1 LHKCRIERIKKL
13 SIKTNQGDLAGVFSM
28 LQTLTDTKEDIAGSC
43 LVLHDISWETYEQLL
58 EIFAER
64 PTPRMTYYKG
74 TLELMVPLPEHERYS
89 WTLGRLIVALSEEI
103 GIEIIGLK
111 SSTWRSEPKKAGN
124 EADEC
129 FYIQNEALM
138 RGKLTIDLKNDP
150 PPDLAVE
157 MDLTS
162 SSINKMVVYA
172 ELKMPEVWI
181 WKKGKLIINILNDTG
196 YVESETSLAFGSFP
210 VKELA
215 QFMHL
220 DSEKGENA
228 RIREVREWVRSH
240 LQNQLP

>member
-1 LHKCRIERIKKL
+1 MVQTQAYSKEE
-13 SIKTNQGDLAGVFSM
+13 LAGSH
-28 LQTLTDTKEDIAGSC
+28 LI
-43 LVLHDISWETYEQLL
+43 LHDISWETYEQLL

-64 PTPRMTYYKG
+64 STPRMTYYQG
-74 TLELMVPLPEHERYS
+74 TLELMVFLPEHERYS

-162 SSINKMVVYA
+162 SSINKMAVYA
-172 ELKMPEVWI
+172 ELKVPEVWI

-196 YVESETSLAFGSFP
+196 YVESETSLAFASFP

-215 QFMHL
+215 QFMNL

-228 RIREVREWVRSH
+228 RIREFREWARSH
-240 LQNQLP
+240 LQHIPGL

>member
-1 LHKCRIERIKKL
+1 MVQTLAYSKEE
-13 SIKTNQGDLAGVFSM
+13 LAGSH
-28 LQTLTDTKEDIAGSC
+28 LI
-43 LVLHDISWETYEQLL
+43 LHDISWETYEQLL

-64 PTPRMTYYKG
+64 STPRMTYYQG
-74 TLELMVPLPEHERYS
+74 TLELMVFLPEHERYS

-162 SSINKMVVYA
+162 SSINKMAVYA
-172 ELKMPEVWI
+172 ELKVPEVWI

-220 DSEKGENA
+220 DSDKGENA
-228 RIREVREWVRSH
+228 RIREFREWVRSH
-240 LQNQLP
+240 LN

>member
-1 LHKCRIERIKKL
+1 MVQTQAYSKEE
-13 SIKTNQGDLAGVFSM
+13 LAGSH
-28 LQTLTDTKEDIAGSC
+28 LI
-43 LVLHDISWETYEQLL
+43 LHDISWETYEQLL

-64 PTPRMTYYKG
+64 STPRMTYYQG
-74 TLELMVPLPEHERYS
+74 TLELMVPSPEHERYS
-89 WTLGRLIVALSEEI
+89 WTLCRLIVALSEEI

-157 MDLTS
+157 IDLTS
-162 SSINKMVVYA
+162 SSINKMAVYA
-172 ELKMPEVWI
+172 ELKVPEVWI

-196 YVESETSLAFGSFP
+196 YVESETSLAFASFP

-228 RIREVREWVRSH
+228 RIREFREWARSH
-240 LQNQLP
+240 LQHIPGL

>member
-1 LHKCRIERIKKL
+1 MVQTQAYSKEE
-13 SIKTNQGDLAGVFSM
+13 LAGSH
-28 LQTLTDTKEDIAGSC
+28 LI
-43 LVLHDISWETYEQLL
+43 LHDISWETYEQLL

-64 PTPRMTYYKG
+64 STPRMTYYQG

-162 SSINKMVVYA
+162 SSINKMAVYA
-172 ELKMPEVWI
+172 ELKVPEVWI

-196 YVESETSLAFGSFP
+196 YVESETSLAFASFP

-215 QFMHL
+215 QFMNL

-228 RIREVREWVRSH
+228 RIREFREWARSH
-240 LQNQLP
+240 LQHIPGL

>member
-1 LHKCRIERIKKL
+1 
-13 SIKTNQGDLAGVFSM
+13 M

-228 RIREVREWVRSH
+228 RIREFREWVRSH

>member
-1 LHKCRIERIKKL
+1 M
-13 SIKTNQGDLAGVFSM
+13 V
-28 LQTLTDTKEDIAGSC
+28 QTLTYSKEELAGSH
-43 LVLHDISWETYEQLL
+43 LVLQDISWEIYEQLL

-64 PTPRMTYYKG
+64 STPRMTYYQG

-111 SSTWRSEPKKAGN
+111 SSTWRSKPKKAGK

-138 RGKLTIDLKNDP
+138 RGKLTIDLKTDP

-162 SSINKMVVYA
+162 SSINKMAVYA
-172 ELKMPEVWI
+172 ELKVPEVWI

-196 YVESETSLAFGSFP
+196 YVESETSLAFASFP
-210 VKELA
+210 VKEIA

-228 RIREVREWVRSH
+228 RIREFREWVRSH
-240 LQNQLP
+240 LN

>member
-1 LHKCRIERIKKL
+1 MVQTQAYSKEE
-13 SIKTNQGDLAGVFSM
+13 LAGSH
-28 LQTLTDTKEDIAGSC
+28 LI
-43 LVLHDISWETYEQLL
+43 LHDISWETYEQLL

-64 PTPRMTYYKG
+64 STPRMTYYQG
-74 TLELMVPLPEHERYS
+74 TLELMVPSPEHERYS
-89 WTLGRLIVALSEEI
+89 WTLCRLIVALSEEI

-157 MDLTS
+157 IDLTS
-162 SSINKMVVYA
+162 SSINKMAVYA
-172 ELKMPEVWI
+172 ELKVPEVWI

-196 YVESETSLAFGSFP
+196 YVESETSLAFASFP

-215 QFMHL
+215 QFMNL

-228 RIREVREWVRSH
+228 RIREFREWARSH
-240 LQNQLP
+240 LQHIPGL

>member
-1 LHKCRIERIKKL
+1 MVQTQAYSKEE
-13 SIKTNQGDLAGVFSM
+13 LAGSH
-28 LQTLTDTKEDIAGSC
+28 LI
-43 LVLHDISWETYEQLL
+43 LHDISWETYEQLL

-64 PTPRMTYYKG
+64 STPRMTYYQG

-103 GIEIIGLK
+103 GIEIMGLK

-162 SSINKMVVYA
+162 SSINKMAVYA
-172 ELKMPEVWI
+172 ELKVPEVWI

-220 DSEKGENA
+220 DSDKGENA
-228 RIREVREWVRSH
+228 RIREFREWVRSH
-240 LQNQLP
+240 LQHIPGL

>member
-1 LHKCRIERIKKL
+1 MVQTLAYSKEE
-13 SIKTNQGDLAGVFSM
+13 LAGSH
-28 LQTLTDTKEDIAGSC
+28 LI
-43 LVLHDISWETYEQLL
+43 LHDISWETYEQLL

-64 PTPRMTYYKG
+64 STPRMTYYQG
-74 TLELMVPLPEHERYS
+74 TLELMVFLPEHERYS

-162 SSINKMVVYA
+162 SSINKMAVYA
-172 ELKMPEVWI
+172 ELKVPEVWI

-220 DSEKGENA
+220 DSDKGENA
-228 RIREVREWVRSH
+228 RIREFREWVRSH
-240 LQNQLP
+240 LQHIPGL

>member
-1 LHKCRIERIKKL
+1 
-13 SIKTNQGDLAGVFSM
+13 M
-28 LQTLTDTKEDIAGSC
+28 LQTLTDTKEELAGSH

-64 PTPRMTYYKG
+64 STPRMTYYQG

-162 SSINKMVVYA
+162 SSINKMAVYA
-172 ELKMPEVWI
+172 ELKVPEVWI

-228 RIREVREWVRSH
+228 RIREFREWVRSH
-240 LQNQLP
+240 LN

>member
-1 LHKCRIERIKKL
+1 
-13 SIKTNQGDLAGVFSM
+13 M
-28 LQTLTDTKEDIAGSC
+28 LQTLTDTKEELAGSH

-64 PTPRMTYYKG
+64 STPRMTYYQG

-162 SSINKMVVYA
+162 SSINKMAVYV
-172 ELKMPEVWI
+172 ELKVPEVWI

-228 RIREVREWVRSH
+228 RIREFREWVRSH
-240 LQNQLP
+240 LN

>member
-1 LHKCRIERIKKL
+1 MVQTLAYSKEE
-13 SIKTNQGDLAGVFSM
+13 LAGSH
-28 LQTLTDTKEDIAGSC
+28 LI
-43 LVLHDISWETYEQLL
+43 LHDISWETYEQLL

-64 PTPRMTYYKG
+64 STPRMTYYQG

-138 RGKLTIDLKNDP
+138 RGKLTIDLKNYP

-162 SSINKMVVYA
+162 SSINKMAVYA
-172 ELKMPEVWI
+172 ELKVPEVWI

-196 YVESETSLAFGSFP
+196 YVESETSWAFGSFP

-215 QFMHL
+215 QFMNL

-228 RIREVREWVRSH
+228 RIREFREWVRSH
-240 LQNQLP
+240 LN

>member
-1 LHKCRIERIKKL
+1 MVQTQAYSKEELTGSHLI
-13 SIKTNQGDLAGVFSM
+13 
-28 LQTLTDTKEDIAGSC
+28 LQ
-43 LVLHDISWETYEQLL
+43 DISWETYEQLL

-64 PTPRMTYYKG
+64 STPRMTYYQG

-162 SSINKMVVYA
+162 SSINKMAVYA
-172 ELKMPEVWI
+172 ELKVPEVWI

-196 YVESETSLAFGSFP
+196 YVKSETSLAFGSFP

-228 RIREVREWVRSH
+228 RIREFREWVRSH
-240 LQNQLP
+240 LQNQLL

>member
-1 LHKCRIERIKKL
+1 MVQTLAYSKEE
-13 SIKTNQGDLAGVFSM
+13 LAGSH
-28 LQTLTDTKEDIAGSC
+28 

-64 PTPRMTYYKG
+64 SMPRMTYYQG

-138 RGKLTIDLKNDP
+138 RRKLTIALKNDP
-150 PPDLAVE
+150 PPDLAVD

-162 SSINKMVVYA
+162 SSINKMAVYA
-172 ELKMPEVWI
+172 ELKVPEVWI

-196 YVESETSLAFGSFP
+196 YVESETSLAFASFP

-215 QFMHL
+215 QFMSL

-228 RIREVREWVRSH
+228 RIREFREWVRF
-240 LQNQLP
+240 PAG

>member
-1 LHKCRIERIKKL
+1 MVQTLAYSKEE
-13 SIKTNQGDLAGVFSM
+13 LAGSH
-28 LQTLTDTKEDIAGSC
+28 LI
-43 LVLHDISWETYEQLL
+43 LHDISWETYEQLL

-64 PTPRMTYYKG
+64 STPRMTYYQG

-162 SSINKMVVYA
+162 SSINKMAVYA
-172 ELKMPEVWI
+172 ELKVPEVWI

-215 QFMHL
+215 QFMNL

-228 RIREVREWVRSH
+228 RIREFREWVRSH
-240 LQNQLP
+240 LN

>member
-1 LHKCRIERIKKL
+1 M
-13 SIKTNQGDLAGVFSM
+13 V
-28 LQTLTDTKEDIAGSC
+28 QTQAYSKEELTGSH
-43 LVLHDISWETYEQLL
+43 LVLQDISWETYEQLL

-64 PTPRMTYYKG
+64 STPRMTYYQG

-162 SSINKMVVYA
+162 SYINKMAVYA
-172 ELKMPEVWI
+172 ELKVPEVWI

-196 YVESETSLAFGSFP
+196 YVESETSLAFASFP

-215 QFMHL
+215 QFMRL
-220 DSEKGENA
+220 DSERGENA
-228 RIREVREWVRSH
+228 RIREFREWVRSH
-240 LQNQLP
+240 LN

>member
-1 LHKCRIERIKKL
+1 MVQTLAYSKEE
-13 SIKTNQGDLAGVFSM
+13 LAGSH
-28 LQTLTDTKEDIAGSC
+28 LI
-43 LVLHDISWETYEQLL
+43 LHDISWETYEQLL

-64 PTPRMTYYKG
+64 STPRMTYYQG

-111 SSTWRSEPKKAGN
+111 SSTWRSEAKKAGN

-162 SSINKMVVYA
+162 SSINKMAVYA
-172 ELKMPEVWI
+172 ELKVPEVWI

-196 YVESETSLAFGSFP
+196 YVESETSLAFASFP

-215 QFMHL
+215 QFMRL

-228 RIREVREWVRSH
+228 RIREFREWVRSH
-240 LQNQLP
+240 LN

>member
-1 LHKCRIERIKKL
+1 M
-13 SIKTNQGDLAGVFSM
+13 V
-28 LQTLTDTKEDIAGSC
+28 QTLTYSKEELAGSH
-43 LVLHDISWETYEQLL
+43 LVLHDISWETYEHLL

-64 PTPRMTYYKG
+64 STPRMTYYQG

-89 WTLGRLIVALSEEI
+89 WTLGRLIAALSEEI

-111 SSTWRSEPKKAGN
+111 SSTWRLEPKKAGK

-138 RGKLTIDLKNDP
+138 RGKLTIDLKKDP

-162 SSINKMVVYA
+162 SSINQMAVYA
-172 ELKMPEVWI
+172 ELKVPEVWR
-181 WKKGKLIINILNDTG
+181 WKKGKLTVNILTDTG
-196 YVESETSLAFGSFP
+196 YVESETSLVFGSFP

-215 QFMHL
+215 RFMQL
-220 DSEKGENA
+220 DSDKGENA
-228 RIREVREWVRSH
+228 RIREFREWVRSH
-240 LQNQLP
+240 LQNQQR

>member
-1 LHKCRIERIKKL
+1 MVQTQAYSKEE
-13 SIKTNQGDLAGVFSM
+13 LAGSH
-28 LQTLTDTKEDIAGSC
+28 
-43 LVLHDISWETYEQLL
+43 LVLHDITWETYEHLL

-64 PTPRMTYYKG
+64 STPRMTYYQG
-74 TLELMVPLPEHERYS
+74 TLELIVPLPEHETYS

-111 SSTWRSEPKKAGN
+111 SSTWRSEPKKAGK

-129 FYIQNEALM
+129 FYIQNEAFM

-162 SSINKMVVYA
+162 SSIPKMAVYT
-172 ELKMPEVWI
+172 ELKVPEVWV
-181 WKKGKLIINILNDTG
+181 WKKGKLIINILNDTD
-196 YVESETSLAFGSFP
+196 YVESETCLAFASFP

-228 RIREVREWVRSH
+228 RIREFREWVRSH
-240 LQNQLP
+240 LQNQLR